1 MSRWDCDE
9 VRDFWVLAFES
20 ESHLHQATAYLAK
33 ENTPQ
38 KWEQATAVPLNSE
51 GAGTCRWYAV
61 CGAIVSFGLLSVWAL
76 VTQFEA
82 DPLITQGRVQGVD
95 MWIAY
100 VVPVF
105 ECLIL
110 GAGVGSIV
118 GFLKKAGL
126 PRWYDRVNECEF
138 FTMNDDR
145 GFYLLLERGEDDERL
160 LQQLNP
166 VKQVLIKKEE
176 ES

>member
-1 MSRWDCDE
+1 MSKWEGDE
-9 VRDFWVLAFES
+9 VGDFWVLAFES
-20 ESHLHQATAYLAK
+20 ESHLHQAMAYLSN
-33 ENTPQ
+33 ENMAQ
-38 KWEQATAVPLNSE
+38 KWEQSTNVPMNSD
-51 GAGTCRWYAV
+51 GAGICQWFAV
-61 CGAIVSFGLLSVWAL
+61 GGAMALLLLLTIWAF

-95 MWIAY
+95 MWLAY

-118 GFLKKAGL
+118 GFLKIAGL
-126 PRWYDRVNECEF
+126 PRWYDRANECEF
-138 FTMNDDR
+138 FTMDDDNA
-145 GFYLLLERGEDDERL
+145 FYLFLESGGDDERL
-160 LQQLNP
+160 LQRLNP
-166 VKQVLIKKEE
+166 IKQALIKKEA